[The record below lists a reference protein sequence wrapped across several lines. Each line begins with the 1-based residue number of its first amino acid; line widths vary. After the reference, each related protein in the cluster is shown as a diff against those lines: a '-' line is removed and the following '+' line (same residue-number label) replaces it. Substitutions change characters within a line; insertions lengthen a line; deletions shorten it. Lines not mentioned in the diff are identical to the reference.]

1 MTRPYTPATLAER
14 WECSETTVRALIKS
28 GRLRAFKLA
37 GKLYRIR
44 PEEVERFECQTNQ
57 NLPCSGSE
65 EASPLS
71 GETRQESVT
80 VSRSTQP
87 IASGRKRKPAN
98 AGGLVTIV
106 NGPWVR

>member
-44 PEEVERFECQTNQ
+44 PEEVEAFECQQNTDSCSTVTN
-57 NLPCSGSE
+57 G
-65 EASPLS
+65 ASPTPMAT
-71 GETRQESVT
+71 EAAF
-80 VSRSTQP
+80 VSRL
-87 IASGRKRKPAN
+87 GRMT
-98 AGGLVTIV
+98 GGLQRPALVQSGTPETQRHQ
-106 NGPWVR
+106 NG

>member
-44 PEEVERFECQTNQ
+44 PDEVERFECQNTDLSSTETN
-57 NLPCSGSE
+57 G
-65 EASPLS
+65 ASPTPMAN
-71 GETRQESVT
+71 EAAF
-80 VSRSTQP
+80 VSRLGRMTGVSQRPALVQSGTPDTQHQ
-87 IASGRKRKPAN
+87 AN
-98 AGGLVTIV
+98 G
-106 NGPWVR
+106 